1 MSTGRTN
8 ITDIKGVGAATA
20 AKLKEAG
27 YTTVEALAVTP
38 IRELVENAGL
48 GEETAAQMQQ
58 RARELLG
65 LNFLTALELF
75 EKRQKAQRIT
85 TGSKNIDKLLGGGV
99 ETQALTEFIGEYGT
113 GKSQICMQLCIT
125 AQLPPEQGG
134 LGGRALFIDTEGT
147 FSPERIHSVAQAR
160 GLDPKK
166 VLENIIYAR
175 CYNSDHQ
182 MLIVDKAFK
191 VVEEEGIRLLVVDS
205 LISHFRGEYVGRE
218 SLAERQQKLNSH
230 VHKLLRLAEIYNLA
244 VVVTNQIQ
252 SNPQAFFGDPNRPAG
267 GNIVAHAST
276 HRLYI
281 RKGKEATRVI
291 RVIDSPYL
299 PEEATRFAITGAGV
313 EDVED
318 K

>member
-1 MSTGRTN
+1 LSSGQMD

-20 AKLKEAG
+20 TKLKEAG

-38 IRELVENAGL
+38 LRELIENAGL
-48 GEETAAQMQQ
+48 GEDTVAQMQQ
-58 RARELLG
+58 RAREILG
-65 LNFLTALELF
+65 LDFMTALELF
-75 EKRQKAQRIT
+75 EKRQKAKRIT
-85 TGSKNIDKLLGGGV
+85 TGSKNIDQLLGGGI
-99 ETQALTEFIGEYGT
+99 ETQAMTEFVGEFGT

-125 AQLPPEQGG
+125 SQQPLEQGG
-134 LGGRALFIDTEGT
+134 LGGKVLFIDTEGT
-147 FSPERIHSVAQAR
+147 FSPERIHKVAEAR
-160 GLDPKK
+160 GLDSKK
-166 VLENIIYAR
+166 ILENIIYAR

-182 MLIVDKAFK
+182 MLIADKAFK
-191 VVEEEGIRLLVVDS
+191 IVEEEGVKLVVVDS

-218 SLAERQQKLNSH
+218 SLAERQQKLNRH
-230 VHKLLRLAEIYNLA
+230 IHKLLRLAEIYNLA

-281 RKGKEATRVI
+281 RKGKENTRVI

-299 PEEATRFAITGAGV
+299 PEEATRFVITGSGV